1 MSRNATA
8 LYRVLVRLSKILLYE
23 RPYSVTGT
31 IKLTGLKEA
40 PKDICK
46 AKIIGTWKAENM
58 EEIQFLRSIDKEKL
72 ITITYLNLSDSEV
85 IVPLKQ

>member
-1 MSRNATA
+1 MSHP
-8 LYRVLVRLSKILLYE
+8 LCEVLARFSKILLYE

-31 IKLTGLKEA
+31 IKLTGSKEA

-58 EEIQFLRSIDKEKL
+58 EEIQFL
-72 ITITYLNLSDSEV
+72 
-85 IVPLKQ
+85 

>member
-1 MSRNATA
+1 MPHPPCE
-8 LYRVLVRLSKILLYE
+8 VLVRFSKILLYE

-40 PKDICK
+40 PKGIWK

-58 EEIQFLRSIDKEKL
+58 EEIQFL
-72 ITITYLNLSDSEV
+72 
-85 IVPLKQ
+85 

>member
-1 MSRNATA
+1 
-8 LYRVLVRLSKILLYE
+8 VRLSKILLYE

-85 IVPLKQ
+85 IVP

>member
-1 MSRNATA
+1 M
-8 LYRVLVRLSKILLYE
+8 LVRLSKILLYE

-46 AKIIGTWKAENM
+46 AKIIGTWKAENT
-58 EEIQFLRSIDKEKL
+58 EEIQFLRSIDKEKHNA
-72 ITITYLNLSDSEV
+72 ITYLNLSESEAT
-85 IVPLKQ
+85 VPLKQ

>member
-1 MSRNATA
+1 MPHP
-8 LYRVLVRLSKILLYE
+8 LCEVLVRFSKILLYE

-58 EEIQFLRSIDKEKL
+58 EEIQFLRSIDKEKHNA
-72 ITITYLNLSDSEV
+72 ITYLNLSESEAT
-85 IVPLKQ
+85 VPLKQ

>member
-1 MSRNATA
+1 M
-8 LYRVLVRLSKILLYE
+8 RLSKILLYE

>member
-1 MSRNATA
+1 MPHPPWE
-8 LYRVLVRLSKILLYE
+8 VLVRFSKILLYE

-40 PKDICK
+40 PKDICR

-58 EEIQFLRSIDKEKL
+58 EEIQFLWSIDKEKWK
-72 ITITYLNLSDSEV
+72 TITYLNLGESEAT
-85 IVPLKQ
+85 VPLKQW

>member
-1 MSRNATA
+1 MPQLLSGE
-8 LYRVLVRLSKILLYE
+8 LVRFSKILLYE

-40 PKDICK
+40 PNDICK

-58 EEIQFLRSIDKEKL
+58 EEIQFL
-72 ITITYLNLSDSEV
+72 
-85 IVPLKQ
+85 

>member
-1 MSRNATA
+1 MSRNAIA
-8 LYRVLVRLSKILLYE
+8 PCGELVRFSKILLYE

-58 EEIQFLRSIDKEKL
+58 EEIQFL
-72 ITITYLNLSDSEV
+72 
-85 IVPLKQ
+85 

>member
-1 MSRNATA
+1 MATN
-8 LYRVLVRLSKILLYE
+8 VELVRFSKSLLYE

-58 EEIQFLRSIDKEKL
+58 EGIQFRGSIDKEKHSC
-72 ITITYLNLSDSEV
+72 YNLS
-85 IVPLKQ
+85 

>member
-1 MSRNATA
+1 MPHP
-8 LYRVLVRLSKILLYE
+8 LCEVLVRFSKILLYE

-58 EEIQFLRSIDKEKL
+58 EEIQFLRSIGKEKQNA
-72 ITITYLNLSDSEV
+72 ITYLNLSESEAT
-85 IVPLKQ
+85 VPLKQR

>member
-1 MSRNATA
+1 MCRNAMATN
-8 LYRVLVRLSKILLYE
+8 VELVRFSKSLLYE

-58 EEIQFLRSIDKEKL
+58 EAIQFRGSIDKEKH
-72 ITITYLNLSDSEV
+72 ICYNLS
-85 IVPLKQ
+85 

>member
-1 MSRNATA
+1 VSRNATA

-85 IVPLKQ
+85 IVP

>member
-1 MSRNATA
+1 MPHP
-8 LYRVLVRLSKILLYE
+8 LCEVLVRFSKILLYE

-46 AKIIGTWKAENM
+46 AKIIGTWKAENT
-58 EEIQFLRSIDKEKL
+58 EEIQFLRSIDKEKHNA
-72 ITITYLNLSDSEV
+72 ITYLNLSESEAT
-85 IVPLKQ
+85 VPLKQ

>member
-1 MSRNATA
+1 MRF
-8 LYRVLVRLSKILLYE
+8 SKILLYE

-58 EEIQFLRSIDKEKL
+58 EEIQFL
-72 ITITYLNLSDSEV
+72 
-85 IVPLKQ
+85 

>member
-1 MSRNATA
+1 MATN
-8 LYRVLVRLSKILLYE
+8 VELVRFSKSLLYE

-46 AKIIGTWKAENM
+46 AKIIGTWKTENM
-58 EEIQFLRSIDKEKL
+58 EEIQFRGSIDKEKHSC
-72 ITITYLNLSDSEV
+72 YNLS
-85 IVPLKQ
+85 